1 MDFGINGKKVLITGG
16 SKGIGR
22 AIAKAF
28 AAEGSEVILVARKAS
43 DLKNVVD
50 EIGGKKQ
57 GHSFFSANLLEK
69 DAPIRTAKE
78 LLEKH
83 RNFDIVV
90 HNVGGALGI
99 KDPIGPMIDWE
110 KVWRFNVGISIDM
123 NSLLVPSMRRNG
135 WGRIIHI
142 SSVSAM
148 FGELRLNPY
157 GGSIPYAASKSYLN
171 AYVRGL
177 GRELADQ
184 NIVVSAIMP
193 GAIISEGKYWD
204 ILSRENPKLV
214 KQYLEEHH
222 SVGRFG
228 KAEEI
233 APFVVMMASE
243 QASFACG
250 SILPIDGGRI

>member
-1 MDFGINGKKVLITGG
+1 MNLGIAGKRVLITGG
-16 SKGIGR
+16 SRGIGKT
-22 AIAKAF
+22 IAKAF
-28 AAEGSEVILVARKAS
+28 ATEGSQVTLVAR
-43 DLKNVVD
+43 DEVMLKTVIE
-50 EIGGKKQ
+50 EIGGKKK
-57 GHSFFSANLLEK
+57 GHSFFPANLLEK
-69 DAPIRTAKE
+69 DAPTRIAKE
-78 LLEKH
+78 LLNKH
-83 RNFDIVV
+83 KFFDIVV

-99 KDPIGPMIDWE
+99 KDPIGPMTDWE
-110 KVWRFNVGISIDM
+110 KVWKFNVGISIEM
-123 NSLLVPSMRRNG
+123 NSLLVPPMCKKG

-142 SSVSAM
+142 SSVSAVL
-148 FGELRLNPY
+148 GELRLNPY

-184 NIVVSAIMP
+184 NVVVSAIMP

-204 ILSRENPKLV
+204 ILHRENPKLV

-222 SVGRFG
+222 SIGRFG

-250 SILPIDGGRI
+250 SILSIDGGRI